1 MPRLH
6 LKASAEQ
13 EALELFQN
21 VEAYRSMA
29 EQTSRPLDQP
39 AVFHSSVVA
48 YLFRSH
54 MEVEEASRLIAGEDC
69 SHSTE
74 QLPCAVSQ
82 SYAA

>member
-1 MPRLH
+1 MPRPH
-6 LKASAEQ
+6 PKASVEQ
-13 EALELFQN
+13 GGLELFQN
-21 VEAYRSMA
+21 VELYHSTA
-29 EQTSRPLDQP
+29 EQTSRPVDQP